1 MFPCTVHF
9 QINPHRRKTPA
20 AEGGGGGQNRFYV
33 LPPRVA
39 ARRSITEQFT
49 NTSCLVSNTAGV
61 TSWRL
66 ECKSKLCYLFRSLLA
81 FLFSPKK
88 LKIVVQTVC
97 QLFEASELAD
107 NEAQEQLIIRV

>member
-20 AEGGGGGQNRFYV
+20 AEGGGGGKTGFTFYLPEWQPGDPSPNSSQTRLVLSQTRQALRAGAQSVNQNCV
-33 LPPRVA
+33 ISSA
-39 ARRSITEQFT
+39 H
-49 NTSCLVSNTAGV
+49 CL
-61 TSWRL
+61 
-66 ECKSKLCYLFRSLLA
+66 LFFFRTQ
-81 FLFSPKK
+81 K